1 MAHCKGLNIIPKGF
15 HQKILLSVV
24 KLDEKLFKK
33 IGKTTSFSN
42 TQPQDNVMN
51 HYNEVLPVLLY
62 RKQQADNELLNTS
75 GKEQYTYLSNI
86 LNSIAEKDLQL
97 LQETKIKKLP

>member
-15 HQKILLSVV
+15 HQKISLSVV

-42 TQPQDNVMN
+42 TQTQDNIMN
-51 HYNEVLPVLLY
+51 HYNELLPVLLY
-62 RKQQADNELLNTS
+62 RKQQADNELLNIS

-97 LQETKIKKLP
+97 LQETKIEKLP